1 MRYLGKYCDKIKFEG
16 FCLYILLEM
25 TQCIGRISKVQ
36 GIMHFADKHHRFYLE
51 YRCPNQVIANTNNCA
66 RCTGRSKDKIQSSG
80 KYDHGNVN
88 EPIPDHSQMYGGKWY
103 TNWCDLWGLP
113 NDSDIAIAEE
123 HRDIARAEFATMEI
137 VAKTEAKTEAKE
149 ETKAEFTVISPIP
162 IKRTRKRIQPLS
174 TLTATSSA
182 SLSTT
187 SLTPSP
193 SASTTSLTT
202 SLTTT
207 SLTTSLTPS
216 IQPRKRTIKPK
227 PKNEIIIPAESK
239 SIIATHIETKIE
251 ELCIYDYEVEYVKL
265 TPFEHNDITYFREP
279 TKNKLFEKKNKA
291 IGAYIGRYDSYTDTI
306 RTDIPDSDN
315 ED

>member
-1 MRYLGKYCDKIKFEG
+1 
-16 FCLYILLEM
+16 M

-36 GIMHFADKHHRFYLE
+36 GIMHFADKRHRFYLE

-66 RCTGRSKDKIQSSG
+66 RCTGRSRDKIQSSG

-113 NDSDIAIAEE
+113 NDNDIAIAEE

-137 VAKTEAKTEAKE
+137 VAKTEAKTETKE

-162 IKRTRKRIQPLS
+162 IKRTRKRIQPLEATAAS
-174 TLTATSSA
+174 TTSSTA
-182 SLSTT
+182 

-193 SASTTSLTT
+193 SASSASLTT
-202 SLTTT
+202 ASSASLTTAST
-207 SLTTSLTPS
+207 ASLTPS
-216 IQPRKRTIKPK
+216 LQPRKRTIKPK
-227 PKNEIIIPAESK
+227 PKNEIVIPAESK

-251 ELCIYDYEVEYVKL
+251 ELCIDDYEVEYIKL

>member
-1 MRYLGKYCDKIKFEG
+1 
-16 FCLYILLEM
+16 M

-36 GIMHFADKHHRFYLE
+36 GIMHFADKRHRFYLE

-66 RCTGRSKDKIQSSG
+66 RCTGRSRDKIQSSG

-137 VAKTEAKTEAKE
+137 VAKEEI

-162 IKRTRKRIQPLS
+162 IKRTRKRIQPLEA
-174 TLTATSSA
+174 TAA
-182 SLSTT
+182 

-193 SASTTSLTT
+193 SASTASLTTASLTT
-202 SLTTT
+202 S
-207 SLTTSLTPS
+207 SLTPS
-216 IQPRKRTIKPK
+216 LQPRKRTIKPK

-251 ELCIYDYEVEYVKL
+251 ELCIDDYEVEYIKL